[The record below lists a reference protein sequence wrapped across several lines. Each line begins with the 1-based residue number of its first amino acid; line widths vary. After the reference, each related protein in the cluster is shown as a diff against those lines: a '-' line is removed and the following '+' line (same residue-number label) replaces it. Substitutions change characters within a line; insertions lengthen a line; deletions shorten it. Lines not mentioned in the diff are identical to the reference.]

1 MSRAVIEVTA
11 GPVVGPSRGKTI
23 VVLAT
28 PLSPQDVHVR
38 LHMFTRKSSPKC
50 EVSSSIHGE
59 NVAPCPPK

>member
-11 GPVVGPSRGKTI
+11 GPVVGPCRGKTI

-38 LHMFTRKSSPKC
+38 LHVFTGKSSPKC
-50 EVSSSIHGE
+50 EESSSIHR
-59 NVAPCPPK
+59 KM